1 MKNIFKKTKIIATLG
16 PACNS
21 KTIIHNLIKNGVN
34 VFRINFS
41 HAKKKEILN
50 YLGIIRGLNKEYN
63 YNTAILA
70 DLQGPKI
77 RIGELEE
84 DIKLKKGD
92 KISLETGTPF
102 IGNRNRI
109 FINYI
114 NFAKD
119 TKAGNSILIDDGKFN
134 FEVVNTDKK
143 SKVIIRALSPACLKS
158 RKGVNL
164 PNTKISTPSLT
175 SKDKKDV
182 KFAISFEVDWIALSF
197 VREGNDLL
205 KLKKLIEK
213 YSDAKIPIIAKI
225 EKPEALENI
234 EDIIKHSDGIMV
246 ARGDLGIEIPSQ
258 EVPLIQ
264 KKLVYLSKK
273 ARIPVIIATQMM
285 ESMIENLSPNRAEVN
300 DVANSV
306 MDGADA
312 VMLSAETSVGKNPV
326 EVVSQISKII
336 NSVEYSDQIVVPE
349 DPPTMKTSR
358 YITKFICFHAAK
370 TANEINAAA
379 ITTMTNSGYTGF
391 QISSWR
397 PHCNILVFTSNKRI
411 LCRQS
416 LLWGVNAFYYNK
428 EVSTDKTIVHIN
440 EILTSKGFA
449 KKGDMVIN
457 LAAMPAS
464 EHGEKKGG
472 MVNTLRIS
480 EIS

>member
-1 MKNIFKKTKIIATLG
+1 MKISKKKTKIVATLG

-21 KTIIHNLIKNGVN
+21 RTVIHNLIKSGVN

-41 HAKKKEILN
+41 HAKNDEVLN
-50 YLGIIRGLNKEYN
+50 YIEIIRSLNKEYE

-77 RIGELEE
+77 RIGELEQE
-84 DIKLKKGD
+84 ISLKKGD
-92 KISLETGTPF
+92 EISIESEKSF
-102 IGNRNRI
+102 VGNRNRI
-109 FINYI
+109 FVNYK

-119 TKAGNSILIDDGKFN
+119 VKKGDKILVDDGKDMFT
-134 FEVVNTDKK
+134 VLKTDKK
-143 SKVIIRALSPACLKS
+143 SKVTIKALNEACLKS
-158 RKGVNL
+158 RKGINL
-164 PNTKISTPSLT
+164 PNTTISSSSLT
-175 SKDKKDV
+175 PKDVKDV
-182 KFAISFEVDWIALSF
+182 KFAISFQVDWIALSF
-197 VREGNDLL
+197 VRHGNDLIA
-205 KLKKLIEK
+205 LKKLIDK
-213 YSDAKIPIIAKI
+213 LSQAKLSQAKIPIIAKI
-225 EKPEALENI
+225 EKPEALDNI
-234 EDIIKHSDGIMV
+234 ESIIKHSDGIMV
-246 ARGDLGIEIPSQ
+246 ARGDLGIEIASQ

-285 ESMIENLSPNRAEVN
+285 ESMIESSTPTRAEVN

-312 VMLSAETSVGKNPV
+312 VMLSAETSVGNNPV
-326 EVVSQISKII
+326 EVVTQISKII

-349 DPPTMKTSR
+349 DPPTEKTVR

-379 ITTMTNSGYTGF
+379 ITTITHSGYTGF

-397 PHCNILVFTSNKRI
+397 PHSNILVFSSNKRI
-411 LCRQS
+411 LNRLS

-428 EVSTDKTIVHIN
+428 EASTDKTIEHIN
-440 EILTSKGFA
+440 EIVNSKGFA
-449 KKGDMVIN
+449 KKGDMIIN
-457 LAAMPAS
+457 LAAMPVK
-464 EHGEKKGG
+464 EKG

-480 EIS
+480 TI

>member
-1 MKNIFKKTKIIATLG
+1 MKISKKKTKIVATLG

-21 KTIIHNLIKNGVN
+21 RTVIHNLIKSGVN

-41 HAKKKEILN
+41 HAKNDEVLN
-50 YLGIIRGLNKEYN
+50 YIEIIRSLNKEYE

-77 RIGELEE
+77 RIGELEQE
-84 DIKLKKGD
+84 ISLKKGD
-92 KISLETGTPF
+92 EISIESEKSF
-102 IGNRNRI
+102 VGNRNRI
-109 FINYI
+109 FVNYK
-114 NFAKD
+114 NFPKD
-119 TKAGNSILIDDGKFN
+119 VKKGDKILVDDGKYIFT
-134 FEVVNTDKK
+134 VLKTDKK
-143 SKVIIRALSPACLKS
+143 SKVTIKALNKACLKS
-158 RKGVNL
+158 RKGINL
-164 PNTKISTPSLT
+164 PNSKISMPSLT
-175 SKDKKDV
+175 PKDIKDV

-197 VREGNDLL
+197 VRSGDDLIEL
-205 KLKKLIEK
+205 RKVIEK
-213 YSDAKIPIIAKI
+213 YSNVKIPIIAKI
-225 EKPEALENI
+225 EKPEAIDNI
-234 EDIIKHSDGIMV
+234 DDIIRYSDGIMV
-246 ARGDLGIEIPSQ
+246 ARGDLGIEIESQ

-285 ESMIENLSPNRAEVN
+285 ESMIESSTPTRAEVN

-312 VMLSAETSVGKNPV
+312 VMLSAETSVGNNPV

-349 DPPTMKTSR
+349 DPPTNKTTR
-358 YITKFICFHAAK
+358 YITKFICYHAAK

-379 ITTMTNSGYTGF
+379 ITTMTHSGYTGF

-397 PHCNILVFTSNKRI
+397 PHCNVLVFTSNKRI
-411 LCRQS
+411 LSRLS

-428 EVSTDKTIVHIN
+428 EVSTDKTIEHIN
-440 EILTSKGFA
+440 EIITSKGYA
-449 KKGDMVIN
+449 KKGDMIIN
-457 LAAMPAS
+457 LAAMPV
-464 EHGEKKGG
+464 KDKG

-480 EIS
+480 II

>member
-1 MKNIFKKTKIIATLG
+1 MDLKKTKIVATLG
-16 PACNS
+16 PACKS
-21 KTIIHNLIKNGVN
+21 RTVIHNLIKSGVN

-41 HAKKKEILN
+41 HAKKDEVLN
-50 YLGIIRGLNKEYN
+50 YIDIIKSLNKEYE

-77 RIGELEE
+77 RIGELEQ
-84 DIKLKKGD
+84 DITLKKGD
-92 KISLETGTPF
+92 KISIKSGKSF
-102 IGNRNRI
+102 VGNKNEI
-109 FINYI
+109 FVNYN

-119 TKAGNSILIDDGKFN
+119 VKKGDNVLIDDGKYTFC
-134 FEVVNTDKK
+134 VVTTDKK
-143 SKVIIRALSPACLKS
+143 SKVTLKALNETYLRS
-158 RKGVNL
+158 RKGINL
-164 PNTKISTPSLT
+164 PNTKISSSSLT
-175 SKDKKDV
+175 EKDIRDV

-197 VREGNDLL
+197 VRDGRDLIAL
-205 KLKKLIEK
+205 KNLIDKLSK
-213 YSDAKIPIIAKI
+213 AKLSKAKIPIIAKI

-234 EDIIKHSDGIMV
+234 DSIIKHSDGIMV
-246 ARGDLGIEIPSQ
+246 ARGDLGIEIASQ

-285 ESMIENLSPNRAEVN
+285 ESMIESLTPTRAEVN

-326 EVVSQISKII
+326 EVVSQISNII
-336 NSVEYSDQIVVPE
+336 SSVEYSDQIVVPE
-349 DPPTMKTSR
+349 EPPTNKTVR

-370 TANEINAAA
+370 TANEIDASA
-379 ITTMTNSGYTGF
+379 ITTITHSGYTGF

-397 PHCNILVFTSNKRI
+397 PHCNILVFTPNKRI
-411 LCRQS
+411 LNRLS

-428 EVSTDKTIVHIN
+428 DVSTDKTIEDIN
-440 EILTSKGFA
+440 NIVINNKLA

-457 LAAMPAS
+457 LVAMPVKA
-464 EHGEKKGG
+464 KG
-472 MVNTLRIS
+472 MVNTLRITQ
-480 EIS
+480 I

>member
-1 MKNIFKKTKIIATLG
+1 
-16 PACNS
+16 
-21 KTIIHNLIKNGVN
+21 
-34 VFRINFS
+34 
-41 HAKKKEILN
+41 
-50 YLGIIRGLNKEYN
+50 
-63 YNTAILA
+63 
-70 DLQGPKI
+70 
-77 RIGELEE
+77 
-84 DIKLKKGD
+84 
-92 KISLETGTPF
+92 
-102 IGNRNRI
+102 
-109 FINYI
+109 
-114 NFAKD
+114 
-119 TKAGNSILIDDGKFN
+119 
-134 FEVVNTDKK
+134 
-143 SKVIIRALSPACLKS
+143 
-158 RKGVNL
+158 
-164 PNTKISTPSLT
+164 
-175 SKDKKDV
+175 
-182 KFAISFEVDWIALSF
+182 
-197 VREGNDLL
+197 
-205 KLKKLIEK
+205 
-213 YSDAKIPIIAKI
+213 
-225 EKPEALENI
+225 
-234 EDIIKHSDGIMV
+234 MV

-285 ESMIENLSPNRAEVN
+285 ESMIENLNPTRAEVN

-326 EVVSQISKII
+326 EVVSQISGII
-336 NSVEYSDQIVVPE
+336 NSVEYSDQISIPE
-349 DPPTMKTSR
+349 EPPNEKTDR
-358 YITKFICFHAAK
+358 YITKFICYHAAK
-370 TANEINAAA
+370 TANEINATA
-379 ITTMTNSGYTGF
+379 ITTMTHSGYTGF

-457 LAAMPAS
+457 LVAMPVS
-464 EHGEKKGG
+464 EHGEKTKG

>member
-1 MKNIFKKTKIIATLG
+1 MKISKKKTKIVATLG

-21 KTIIHNLIKNGVN
+21 RTVIHNLIKSGVN

-41 HAKKKEILN
+41 HAKNDEVLN
-50 YLGIIRGLNKEYN
+50 YIEIIRSLNKEYE

-77 RIGELEE
+77 RIGELEQE
-84 DIKLKKGD
+84 ISLKKGD
-92 KISLETGTPF
+92 EISIESEKSF
-102 IGNRNRI
+102 VGNRNRI
-109 FINYI
+109 FVNYK

-119 TKAGNSILIDDGKFN
+119 VKKGDKILVDDGKYMFT
-134 FEVVNTDKK
+134 VLKTDKK
-143 SKVIIRALSPACLKS
+143 SKVTVKALNQACLKS
-158 RKGVNL
+158 RKGINL
-164 PNTKISTPSLT
+164 PNIKISSSSLT
-175 SKDKKDV
+175 PKDVKDV
-182 KFAISFEVDWIALSF
+182 KFAISFQVDWIALSF
-197 VREGNDLL
+197 VRDGNDLIAL
-205 KLKKLIEK
+205 KTLIDKLSK
-213 YSDAKIPIIAKI
+213 AKLSQAKIPIIAKI
-225 EKPEALENI
+225 EKPEALDNI
-234 EDIIKHSDGIMV
+234 ESIIKHSDGIMV
-246 ARGDLGIEIPSQ
+246 ARGDLGIEIASQ

-285 ESMIENLSPNRAEVN
+285 ESMIEASTPTRAEVN

-312 VMLSAETSVGKNPV
+312 VMLSAETSVGNNPV
-326 EVVSQISKII
+326 EVVTQISKII

-349 DPPTMKTSR
+349 DPPTEKTVR

-379 ITTMTNSGYTGF
+379 ITTITHSGYTGF

-397 PHCNILVFTSNKRI
+397 PHSNILVFSSNKRI
-411 LCRQS
+411 LNRLS

-428 EVSTDKTIVHIN
+428 EASTDKTIEHIN
-440 EILTSKGFA
+440 EIVNSKGFA
-449 KKGDMVIN
+449 KEGDMVIN
-457 LAAMPAS
+457 LAAMPVK
-464 EHGEKKGG
+464 EKG

-480 EIS
+480 TI

>member
-1 MKNIFKKTKIIATLG
+1 MKISKKKTKIVATLG

-21 KTIIHNLIKNGVN
+21 RRVIHNLIKSGVN

-41 HAKKKEILN
+41 HAKNDEVLN
-50 YLGIIRGLNKEYN
+50 YIEIIKSLNKEYE

-77 RIGELEE
+77 RIGELEQE
-84 DIKLKKGD
+84 ISLKKGD
-92 KISLETGTPF
+92 EISIESEKSF
-102 IGNRNRI
+102 VGNRNRI
-109 FINYI
+109 FVNYK

-119 TKAGNSILIDDGKFN
+119 VKKGDKILVDDGKYIFT
-134 FEVVNTDKK
+134 VLKTDKK
-143 SKVIIRALSPACLKS
+143 SKVTIKALNEAVLKS
-158 RKGVNL
+158 RKGINL
-164 PNTKISTPSLT
+164 PNIKISSSSLT
-175 SKDKKDV
+175 PKDVKDV
-182 KFAISFEVDWIALSF
+182 KFAISFQVDWIALSF
-197 VREGNDLL
+197 VRHGNDLIAL
-205 KLKKLIEK
+205 KTLIDKLSK
-213 YSDAKIPIIAKI
+213 AKLSQAKIPIIAKI
-225 EKPEALENI
+225 EKPEALDNI
-234 EDIIKHSDGIMV
+234 ESIIKHSDGIMV
-246 ARGDLGIEIPSQ
+246 ARGDLGIEIASQ

-285 ESMIENLSPNRAEVN
+285 ESMIESSTPTRAEVN

-312 VMLSAETSVGKNPV
+312 VMLSAETSVGNNPV
-326 EVVSQISKII
+326 EVVTQISKII

-349 DPPTMKTSR
+349 DPPTEKTVR

-379 ITTMTNSGYTGF
+379 ITTITHSGYTGF

-397 PHCNILVFTSNKRI
+397 PHSNILVFSSNKRI
-411 LCRQS
+411 LNRLS

-428 EVSTDKTIVHIN
+428 EASTDKTIEHIN
-440 EILTSKGFA
+440 EIVNSKGFA
-449 KKGDMVIN
+449 KEGDMVIN
-457 LAAMPAS
+457 LAAMPVK
-464 EHGEKKGG
+464 EKG

-480 EIS
+480 TI

>member
-1 MKNIFKKTKIIATLG
+1 MDLKKTKIVATLG
-16 PACNS
+16 PACKS
-21 KTIIHNLIKNGVN
+21 RTVIHNLIKSGVN

-41 HAKKKEILN
+41 HAKKDEVLN
-50 YLGIIRGLNKEYN
+50 YIDIIKSLNKEYE

-77 RIGELEE
+77 RIGELEQ
-84 DIKLKKGD
+84 DITLKKGD
-92 KISLETGTPF
+92 KISIKSGKSF
-102 IGNRNRI
+102 VGNKNEI
-109 FINYI
+109 FVNYN

-119 TKAGNSILIDDGKFN
+119 VKKGDNVLIDDGKYTFC
-134 FEVVNTDKK
+134 VVTTDRK
-143 SKVIIRALSPACLKS
+143 SKVTLKALNETYLRS
-158 RKGVNL
+158 RKGINL
-164 PNTKISTPSLT
+164 PNTKISSSSLT
-175 SKDKKDV
+175 EKDIRDV

-197 VREGNDLL
+197 VRDGRDLIAL
-205 KLKKLIEK
+205 KNLIDKLSK
-213 YSDAKIPIIAKI
+213 AKLSKAKIPIIAKI

-234 EDIIKHSDGIMV
+234 DSIIKHSDGIMV
-246 ARGDLGIEIPSQ
+246 ARGDLGIEIASQ

-285 ESMIENLSPNRAEVN
+285 ESMIESLTPTRAEVN

-326 EVVSQISKII
+326 EVVSQISNII
-336 NSVEYSDQIVVPE
+336 SSVEYSDQIVVPE
-349 DPPTMKTSR
+349 EPPTNKTVR

-370 TANEINAAA
+370 TANEIDASA
-379 ITTMTNSGYTGF
+379 ITTITHSGYTGF

-397 PHCNILVFTSNKRI
+397 PHCNILVFTPNKRI
-411 LCRQS
+411 LNRLS

-428 EVSTDKTIVHIN
+428 DVSTDKTIEDIN
-440 EILTSKGFA
+440 NIVINNKLA

-457 LAAMPAS
+457 LVAMPVKA
-464 EHGEKKGG
+464 KG
-472 MVNTLRIS
+472 MVNTLRITQ
-480 EIS
+480 I